1 MSSNPEAAQSLS
13 TADKEQLKTYRPSKP
28 IRILTATS
36 LFDGHDAS
44 INIIRRLLQS
54 RELSLF
60 I

>member
-36 LFDGHDAS
+36 LFDGHDAKHQYYTPFTPIS
-44 INIIRRLLQS
+44 GS
-54 RELSLF
+54 
-60 I
+60 